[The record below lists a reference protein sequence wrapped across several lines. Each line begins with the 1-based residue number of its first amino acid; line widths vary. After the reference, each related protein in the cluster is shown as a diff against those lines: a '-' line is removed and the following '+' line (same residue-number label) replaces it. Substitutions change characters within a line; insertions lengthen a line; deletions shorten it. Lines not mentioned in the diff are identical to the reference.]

1 MFIVSLRYNVG
12 ISGKASCKTNHKEA
26 EVMKKKLIIF
36 IVVALMVVSSVTLL
50 RCGGGTPSDLE
61 PQGGSNWDEM
71 VWDQGN
77 WG

>member
-1 MFIVSLRYNVG
+1 
-12 ISGKASCKTNHKEA
+12 
-26 EVMKKKLIIF
+26 MKKKLIIF

-50 RCGGGTPSDLE
+50 RCGGGTPSELE